1 MKDITTNEE
10 RFINMVSR
18 INFYLIIMGI
28 ILLIYFLLRP
38 RVDIFLFLLSLMN
51 MLFALLS
58 YKHLTIT
65 SRLSIEL
72 GRAKG
77 ALRDVTEETRKMH
90 PDIK

>member
-1 MKDITTNEE
+1 MKDMTTNEE

-28 ILLIYFLLRP
+28 ILLIYFLCRTK
-38 RVDIFLFLLSLMN
+38 VDIFLFLLSLMN

-58 YKHLTIT
+58 YKHVVIT
-65 SRLSIEL
+65 NRLAIEL